1 MEMQQLKSILEAA
14 LLAAGEPVSLSRLVS
29 LFEKEEAV
37 TKKQIEQ
44 ALLILQEEAA
54 LRGIRLQEVASGY
67 CFTSAT
73 DFSPWLKKLWP
84 EKKLRY
90 SRAFLETLAIIA
102 YKQPVTRADIEVIR
116 GVSVNPQLIKLLLDQ
131 EWIQVLGQREVPGRP
146 TLYGTTTQFLDHF
159 NLKSLTDLPPLPAL
173 ETVKEPES
181 AELSAA

>member
-1 MEMQQLKSILEAA
+1 M
-14 LLAAGEPVSLSRLVS
+14 
-29 LFEKEEAV
+29 
-37 TKKQIEQ
+37 
-44 ALLILQEEAA
+44 
-54 LRGIRLQEVASGY
+54 
-67 CFTSAT
+67 
-73 DFSPWLKKLWP
+73 
-84 EKKLRY
+84 
-90 SRAFLETLAIIA
+90 AIIA